1 MNEHHEHLADHPIN
15 APASPPRRQRRDA
28 SQWRALVEQ
37 QRESGLSVRA
47 FCQQHALDTMSFYAW
62 RRRLRD
68 QDSQAA
74 ETSKHFVRLQPRVHD
89 DEGRVQVRF
98 ACGASL
104 QCSAAHLPELV
115 RLLKANRSETLSC

>member
-1 MNEHHEHLADHPIN
+1 MNEHDERAAETQTN
-15 APASPPRRQRRDA
+15 EATTGAPRQRRDA

-47 FCQQHALDTMSFYAW
+47 FCQQHELNAVSFYAW

-68 QDSQAA
+68 QDSPAA
-74 ETSKHFVRLQPRVHD
+74 DTSKQFVRLQPRVPD

-98 ACGASL
+98 ACGATL
-104 QCSAAHLPELV
+104 QCPAAHLPELV
-115 RLLKANRSETLSC
+115 RLLKADDGEAGRC